1 MSAINEIICS
11 AREAGASDVHLA
23 AGMPPK
29 MRIGGELFSMNCSRL
44 TAADM
49 LDILIGIMP
58 EAFRDRFEERGEYAF
73 AFTLPEGGRCRA
85 NAYKQKGSIALA
97 IRLIDEEIL
106 LPEEMGIPEP
116 VAEMSRKESGLVLVT
131 GSAGSGRSTTLA
143 SIINKINDSREVLI
157 ITLEEPMEYLHPYKR
172 SMVNQREIGMD
183 SMGCVDAIYA
193 AVREDAD
200 VIAIGE
206 LRDAE
211 SVTAAIAAAESGHL
225 VFAIMNAVSAVDAI
239 EDILD
244 MLPPHRQERMRA
256 RLAGVLE
263 AVLFQQL
270 NPAADGDGREV
281 AFDILP
287 VDEGVRGHIR
297 ANRFSAI
304 PGAVQHLFS

>member
-23 AGMPPK
+23 AGTPPK
-29 MRIGGELFSMNCSRL
+29 MRIGGELFSMNVSRL

-58 EAFRDRFEERGEYAF
+58 ETLRDRFEERGEYAF
-73 AFTLPEGGRCRA
+73 AFTLPDGGRCRA
-85 NAYKQKGSIALA
+85 NAYKQKGSVALA
-97 IRLIDEEIL
+97 IRLIDAEIP

-116 VAEMSRKESGLVLVT
+116 VADLSQKESGLVLVT
-131 GSAGSGRSTTLA
+131 GPSGSGRSTTLA
-143 SIINKINDSREVLI
+143 SIISKINDSREALI
-157 ITLEEPMEYLHPYKR
+157 ITLENPVEYLHPYKR
-172 SMVNQREIGMD
+172 SMVNQREIGVD
-183 SMGCVDAIYA
+183 SADCAHAIYA

-200 VIAIGE
+200 VIVIGE

-211 SVTAAIAAAESGHL
+211 SVIAAIAAAETGHL
-225 VFAIMNAVSAVDAI
+225 VFAVMHAVSPVDAI

-270 NPAADGDGREV
+270 GPMADGDGREA
-281 AFDILP
+281 AFEILP
-287 VDEGVRGHIR
+287 VDEGVSGHIR
-297 ANRFSAI
+297 ANRLSAL